1 MTRHHRFGPLLA
13 VLLVMGVTPAAL
25 AQPTFGAEPRPLT
38 PAQGQLVTEGVEV
51 AVELPRQLGA
61 DGPFVRQVSFFN
73 EFFDPRTETEQRFF
87 VGFDDIGVAIGESP
101 RCDLFPGACVVD
113 GVWHFTWQ
121 PFEDS
126 PTGPQALGLEVFIC
140 PQPDSPFPECEVLR
154 IDSFFDVFVDLTP
167 PFVEIVEPAPDTVI
181 DIGDEVALVV
191 EADPIG
197 SPALVAWTFQPVS
210 FLGGKGLPLKD
221 QHVEGADL
229 SGDNDDDGRTGDSSC
244 APTAAASSLA
254 WFAMDNADDFGGL
267 LPAGDT
273 MAAQMKALTDRIGEL
288 AGTDDDG
295 TSVEGLKKAI
305 EDYLE
310 ENDLDDDFEVELDED
325 PSLAEISAE
334 FGRGQ
339 DVLLGVYGEGFA
351 HRVAVEN
358 VTRLEDGSTV
368 VNIMDPW
375 SGLVESIT
383 VGPDGQAQYDPPWTE
398 ATDPV
403 DVDLDRMIHVSPTAD
418 ADEVAIPSG
427 DRAFAGVPGSSITWD
442 TTGVAPG
449 AYLIRATATDADGT
463 PFTATTRVTLAG
475 DAPTPFDEVVRLSG
489 AGRELTAVQ
498 VAGDSYADGAASA
511 AVLARADAFPD
522 ALAGTPLAAEVDGPL
537 LLTGSTA
544 LSSVTADE
552 LERAV
557 PSGATVYLL
566 GGEAALSA
574 DVADAVEALGYTV
587 RRLGGASRTET
598 AAVIAEEGL
607 GSPATVLL
615 TTGDNFPDALGAGV
629 AAAAVDGAVLLTAGT
644 TVPPATQAYL
654 DGMPGATVFAIGGPA
669 AGAAPDAT
677 PIVGASR
684 FETAVMVAEA
694 FFSAPTVAGLA
705 TGADFPDALAGGAHI
720 ARLGGPILLTDGSSL
735 SAAVEAYLEGVAA
748 TTSRVYVYGGVGVVS
763 DDVADAAA
771 TAIGG

>member
-1 MTRHHRFGPLLA
+1 MTRHHRYGPLLA

-25 AQPTFGAEPRPLT
+25 AQPTFGPQPRALT
-38 PAQGQLVTEGVEV
+38 PAQGQIVTEQVEV
-51 AVELPRQLGA
+51 AVELPRVLGP

-87 VGFDDIGVAIGESP
+87 VGFDDIGVGIGESP

-113 GVWHFTWQ
+113 GIWNFTWQ

-126 PTGPQALGLEVFIC
+126 PTGVQALGLEVFIC

-154 IDSFFDVFVDLTP
+154 IDSFFEVFVDLTP
-167 PFVEIVEPAPDTVI
+167 PVIQIAEPAPDTVI

-197 SPALVAWTFQPVS
+197 APALVAWTFQPVS

-229 SGDNDDDGRTGDSSC
+229 SGDNDDDGETGDSSC

-254 WFAMDNADDFGGL
+254 WFAMDNAEDFGGL
-267 LPAGDT
+267 LPDGDT
-273 MAAQMKALTDRIGEL
+273 MAEQMKALTDRIGEL

-295 TSVEGLKKAI
+295 TTVENLKKAI

-325 PSLAEISAE
+325 PSVAEMSTE

-339 DVLLGVYGEGFA
+339 DVLIGIYGSDFA
-351 HRVAVEN
+351 HRVAIEN
-358 VTRLEDGSTV
+358 ITRLEDGSTV
-368 VNIMDPW
+368 INIMDPW

-383 VGPDGQAQYDPPWTE
+383 VGPDGQAQYDPPWTD
-398 ATDPV
+398 ANDPV

-418 ADEVAIPSG
+418 DDEVAIPSG
-427 DRAFAGVPGSSITWD
+427 DSAFAGVPGSSITWD
-442 TTGVAPG
+442 TTGVEPG
-449 AYLIRATATDADGT
+449 EYLIRATAHNMVGT

-475 DAPTPFDEVVRLSG
+475 DAPTPSGDVARLAG
-489 AGRELTAVQ
+489 AGREQTAIQ
-498 VAGDSYADGAASA
+498 ISMDSYADGAAAA
-511 AVLARADAFPD
+511 AVLARADSFPD
-522 ALAGTPLAAEVDGPL
+522 ALAGTPLAAQVDGPL
-537 LLTGSTA
+537 LLTGSTE
-544 LSSVTADE
+544 LSAIASAE
-552 LERAV
+552 LQRAV
-557 PSGATVYLL
+557 PSGATVTLL
-566 GGEAALSA
+566 GGEAALAA
-574 DVADAVEALGYTV
+574 DVADAVEDLGYTV

-598 AAVIAEEGL
+598 AAIIATDGL
-607 GSPATVLL
+607 GSPETVLL

-629 AAAAVDGAVLLTAGT
+629 AAAAVDGAVLLTAGST
-644 TVPPATQAYL
+644 IPPATQGYL
-654 DGMPGATVFAIGGPA
+654 DDMAGGDVFAIGGPA
-669 AGAAPDAT
+669 AAAAPSAT

-684 FETAVMVAEA
+684 FETSVLVAEQ
-694 FFSAPTVAGLA
+694 FFDGPTVAGLA

-720 ARLGGPILLTDGSSL
+720 ARLGGPMLLTGGDSL
-735 SAAVEAYLEGVAA
+735 STEVRTYLEGTAGSVN
-748 TTSRVYVYGGVGVVS
+748 RIYVYGGIGVIS
-763 DDVADAAA
+763 EDVASAAA
-771 TAIGG
+771 TAIGD